1 MRGITTGTLFMTLL
15 LLVGSLATP
24 SCQRPVQEEKAS
36 AKSDVGE
43 KPLAQDPAVKD
54 PPLAS
59 AIEAIT
65 QRGELRVGMQVG
77 YVPFQMYGDRGDLI
91 GLEVDLA
98 EMAARR
104 LNVALRVVR
113 LTWQELIPSLL
124 EGGTDVVMSGMTV
137 TSERNVQVLFT
148 IPVIETG
155 RMFLVHGSNGDRFK
169 NVEDLDKPGIFVV
182 STPGGLGELR
192 LRELL
197 PNASCR
203 EFPDRK
209 RCIDE
214 VLERRAHAFIDEE
227 FSVRLACATHPR
239 AFTSRFKPIT
249 YEPISW
255 AVRPGDLHLLNWL
268 NNFIRQVHGDGRLD
282 GLKKKWLQD
291 YFLDMR
297 KPARGS

>member
-1 MRGITTGTLFMTLL
+1 
-15 LLVGSLATP
+15 
-24 SCQRPVQEEKAS
+24 
-36 AKSDVGE
+36 
-43 KPLAQDPAVKD
+43 
-54 PPLAS
+54 
-59 AIEAIT
+59 
-65 QRGELRVGMQVG
+65 
-77 YVPFQMYGDRGDLI
+77 MYGDRGDLI

-124 EGGTDVVMSGMTV
+124 DGGTDVVMSGMTV
-137 TSERNVQVLFT
+137 TSERNVQALFT

-155 RMFLVHGSNGDRFK
+155 RMFLVHASNGDRFK
-169 NVEDLDKPGIFVV
+169 NVEDLDKTGTFVV
-182 STPGGLGELR
+182 STPSGLGELR
-192 LRELL
+192 IRELL
-197 PNASCR
+197 PNASYR

-209 RCIDE
+209 SCIDE
-214 VLERRAHAFIDEE
+214 VLEQRAHAFIDEE

-239 AFTSRFKPIT
+239 AFTSRFKSIT

-297 KPARGS
+297 TPARGS